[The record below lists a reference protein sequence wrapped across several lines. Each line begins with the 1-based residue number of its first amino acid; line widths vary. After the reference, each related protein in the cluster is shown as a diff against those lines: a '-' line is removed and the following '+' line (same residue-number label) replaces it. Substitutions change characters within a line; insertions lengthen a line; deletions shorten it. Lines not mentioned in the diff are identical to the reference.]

1 MRRRRLL
8 KRGGTMLKQSDVEAA
23 LTNYRAAQPLRR
35 RRAKARRAPHAATR
49 PVIGMAS
56 PRPNRPVDTA
66 SNTVAVTATPKARLC
81 FIAGLL

>member
-8 KRGGTMLKQSDVEAA
+8 KRGGTMLKQSDVEPHSQ
-23 LTNYRAAQPLRR
+23 TGAAQPLRR

>member
-35 RRAKARRAPHAATR
+35 RRGHQARDRN
-49 PVIGMAS
+49 G
-56 PRPNRPVDTA
+56 
-66 SNTVAVTATPKARLC
+66 
-81 FIAGLL
+81 IAEAEPPSRYRKQYGRSDSDP